1 MILPT
6 AQGAKILERRMLHF
20 GDELPAQRMATHAGL
35 VCDACQRLG
44 TLPRP
49 GENGE
54 PDVEALRRL
63 GVALGG
69 GDWSRRDYAA
79 MRELYFGEPM
89 KFETVLG
96 KLAEFEDRVHT
107 LSAVTYLPPA

>member
-1 MILPT
+1 MPSHAWLV
-6 AQGAKILERRMLHF
+6 RR
-20 GDELPAQRMATHAGL
+20 
-35 VCDACQRLG
+35 ACQRLP

-49 GENGE
+49 GEHGE
-54 PDVEALRRL
+54 ADVEALRRL